1 MALDSK
7 LKQRIQI
14 ALALAIFIAA
24 VRTAAVLYERYT
36 ENVRQKEAAA
46 KPPLDPDYYVTPKK
60 LYAYDLKSAKE
71 ITRQPVWVK
80 DGYRY
85 PYFPF
90 SPATHRTDFAHEAG
104 RLLPIQKLEIK
115 DVVTDTAPESGGL
128 HQIMAIFDLD
138 GKTYAVQIGTV
149 EGKDYK
155 FYSDSMFFIEDPH
168 DLYKHWSADMW
179 DAVSRHEIK
188 PGMNELQADFAVGM
202 GTPDRQE
209 DPAWKTVHYP
219 NGGKSLTVTYHNG
232 KATVV
237 KQGSG

>member
-1 MALDSK
+1 MALDPK

-46 KPPLDPDYYVTPKK
+46 TPPLDPDYYVTPKK
-60 LYAYDLKSAKE
+60 LYPYDLKSARELTK
-71 ITRQPVWVK
+71 QPVWVK

-85 PYFPF
+85 PYFPYN
-90 SPATHRTDFAHEAG
+90 PATRHVDFSSEGG

-115 DVVTDTAPESGGL
+115 DVVTDSAPDSGAL
-128 HQIMAIFDLD
+128 RQIMAIFDLD
-138 GKTYAVQIGTV
+138 GKPYAVQIGTV

-155 FYSDSMFFIEDPH
+155 FYSDAMFYIEDPH
-168 DLYKHWSADMW
+168 DLYKHWSADVW
-179 DAVSRHEIK
+179 SAVSKHEIK

-202 GTPDRQE
+202 GTPDRQD

-219 NGGKSLTVTYHNG
+219 NGGKALTVTYHNG
-232 KATVV
+232 KAMEV
-237 KQGSG
+237 KPGNG

>member
-1 MALDSK
+1 MALDPK

-36 ENVRQKEAAA
+36 ESVHQKEAAA

-60 LYAYDLKSAKE
+60 LYPYDVKSAKE
-71 ITRQPVWVK
+71 LTRQPVWVK

-85 PYFPF
+85 PYFPYN
-90 SPATHRTDFAHEAG
+90 PATRHTDFAHEAG

-115 DVVTDTAPESGGL
+115 DVVTDTAPDSGGL
-128 HQIMAIFDLD
+128 RQIMAIFELD
-138 GKTYAVQIGTV
+138 GKAYAVQIGTA

-155 FYSDSMFFIEDPH
+155 FYSDSMFYIEDPR
-168 DLYKHWSADMW
+168 DLYKHWSADVW
-179 DAVSRHEIK
+179 DAVDKHEIK

-202 GTPDRQE
+202 GTPDRQD

-219 NGGKSLTVTYHNG
+219 NGGQSLTVTYHNG
-232 KATVV
+232 KATEV
-237 KQGSG
+237 KPGNG